1 MDLNLAG
8 KTALVTGASRG
19 IGLAVVRAL
28 IAEGVAVV
36 GAARHATDELRVTG
50 ATAVPVD
57 LSHPTGAADLVA
69 AAADELGG
77 IDLLVNNAGGGDMTL
92 NGFADLSDSEWSRT
106 FDLNLFAAVR
116 VTREALPSLV
126 ERGGVVINVSSIGAW
141 KPEGPP
147 LAYNVAKAALKA
159 FGRGLAT
166 ELGPQGVRVLT
177 VTPGPTRTAMW
188 EQMSQLTGA
197 PLEAVV
203 AGIPQQLGM
212 VTGRMSEPSEVADLI
227 AFLLSPRASNIT
239 GSDHLIDGGAIRSA

>member
-36 GAARHATDELRVTG
+36 GAARHATDELRATG

-57 LSHPTGAADLVA
+57 LSHPTGATDLVA

-116 VTREALPSLV
+116 VTREALLSLV

>member
-28 IAEGVAVV
+28 IAEGVTVV
-36 GAARHATDELRVTG
+36 GAARHATDELSATG
-50 ATAVPVD
+50 ATVVPVD
-57 LSHPTGAADLVA
+57 LSHPTGGADLVA
-69 AAADELGG
+69 AAVAEVGG

-166 ELGPQGVRVLT
+166 ELGPQGVRILT

-188 EQMSQLTGA
+188 KQMSQFTGA

-212 VTGRMSEPSEVADLI
+212 VTGRMSEPNEVADLI

>member
-36 GAARHATDELRVTG
+36 GAARHATDELRATG

-57 LSHPTGAADLVA
+57 LSHPTGATDLVA

-197 PLEAVV
+197 PLQAVV